1 MINTASGA
9 TRTTRYQ
16 LLETMRQYSRERLDQ
31 TGDADHRRRA
41 HAEHYAQLAD
51 DYGDAMLTGHDI
63 QRKQSEIRFE
73 WDNYRAAVTW
83 SLDSDVPGDGDL
95 AVRIAVPMAGM
106 TTGIRRAAG
115 LIAPSDQLLQRT
127 ESSTPEL
134 RAAVLAGMAND
145 ALMLRGDVVA
155 AADLARQALDQGPTS
170 MAGVAMSYA
179 TLSMCA
185 AVDGQFERALKIL
198 FDGQDASAALNS
210 DSLHTKAFYEIL
222 IARAEATRGDPRGA
236 ATRAGSGTTRPG
248 SKVSHASRPD
258 AHRPRF
264 VVPRRRL
271 RERAPGGG

>member
-1 MINTASGA
+1 
-9 TRTTRYQ
+9 
-16 LLETMRQYSRERLDQ
+16 
-31 TGDADHRRRA
+31 
-41 HAEHYAQLAD
+41 
-51 DYGDAMLTGHDI
+51 
-63 QRKQSEIRFE
+63 
-73 WDNYRAAVTW
+73 
-83 SLDSDVPGDGDL
+83 
-95 AVRIAVPMAGM
+95 
-106 TTGIRRAAG
+106 
-115 LIAPSDQLLQRT
+115 
-127 ESSTPEL
+127 
-134 RAAVLAGMAND
+134 MAND

-185 AVDGQFERALKIL
+185 AVDGQFERALEIL

-222 IARAEATRGDPRGA
+222 IARAEATRGDPSA
-236 ATRAGSGTTRPG
+236 ARLHAAGSGTTRPG

-271 RERAPGGG
+271 RERLPGGG